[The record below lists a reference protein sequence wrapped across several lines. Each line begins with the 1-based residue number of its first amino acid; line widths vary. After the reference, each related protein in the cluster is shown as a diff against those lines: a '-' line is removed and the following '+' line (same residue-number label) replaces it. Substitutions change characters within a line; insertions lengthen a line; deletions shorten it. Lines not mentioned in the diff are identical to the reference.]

1 MQYFDNFDDDDKQYE
16 AIAKAY
22 TKDVVIVNIHSS
34 YLVHIRAIQL
44 QNKVKENVS
53 QEQQQYE
60 SIRRTATYN
69 HTHNIPRRS
78 RNKPFVSPCISS
90 PADQKIRRMPA
101 RDTINEAACKIVSS

>member
-1 MQYFDNFDDDDKQYE
+1 MPYFDNFDDDDKQYG

-22 TKDVVIVNIHSS
+22 TKDGILTVNIHSS
-34 YLVHIRAIQL
+34 YLAHNRAIQL

-60 SIRRTATYN
+60 YIRRTATYN

-78 RNKPFVSPCISS
+78 RNEPFVSPCISS
-90 PADQKIRRMPA
+90 PADRKVRRMPA
-101 RDTINEAACKIVSS
+101 RDTNQ